1 MAGILLRNWQQPVPS
16 CTWQSPL
23 SHCQHH
29 ARFHGAQ
36 QPLLQDTQKTSKSS
50 QPAAPESG
58 MGVLSQSYQAGKQSK
73 TSQEKAYKIKING
86 GLLILFYV

>member
-1 MAGILLRNWQQPVPS
+1 MKEKIISKAGSLLRNWQQPVPS

-50 QPAAPESG
+50 QPDAPESG
-58 MGVLSQSYQAGKQSK
+58 ILTWESFHRATRLANSPNFCRKK
-73 TSQEKAYKIKING
+73 PIK
-86 GLLILFYV
+86 